1 MSDRTARRRTPF
13 ALVSVGAVVALTAAC
28 TGAPAPSA
36 TDASSAPTS
45 NFTVLT
51 PAPKSDAGNLTWAVY
66 RETQTLDPIQAF
78 DYPENT
84 VDSLLCDALLRQA
97 PDMTIGAGLTTMT
110 QVDPTTLDFAIAPNA
125 TFWDGKPV
133 TADDVVYSL
142 KRAADP
148 NGVGFYA
155 TVFSRVKAITA
166 KNALTV
172 EITLTEPD
180 AWLPG
185 ELSATPGMVVEKA
198 FAEKAGQDF
207 GTVQTG
213 TMCSGPFKLES
224 WKTGQGVVV
233 VPNPSY
239 WDSRLPKPK
248 FAKMTIIGVPDDAAL
263 TAGLQTGAISGAY
276 LANPLSTLGQLRTN
290 PDVTVYQGAPFATD
304 AMVVSATKG
313 PLADP
318 RVRQAIS
325 YALDRKGIVSTLW
338 HGAALIP
345 HALEAQGT
353 WGYAPDVF
361 KAGYDALPS
370 LEPDLAKAKDL
381 IAKAGVA
388 GQTIRI
394 GTSSGTAAVHSEA
407 LAYKAAAEELGL
419 KVTLDDVSSANFINF
434 FIDPKAWGSVDAFP
448 TTNYGDDADPASL
461 YKTMALKGGSQDFSG
476 WTDPAVTASL
486 EAARSET
493 DPAKR
498 AQDVVDAQK
507 IITDQLVW
515 IPTASPNSVLV
526 LHKGLTGA
534 PATFSYMFGPWAV
547 YLGGS

>member
-13 ALVSVGAVVALTAAC
+13 ALVSIGAAVAVTAAC
-28 TGAPAPSA
+28 TGAPAPSGSDA
-36 TDASSAPTS
+36 TSAPTS
-45 NFTVLT
+45 DFTVLT
-51 PAPKSDAGNLTWAVY
+51 PAPKTDAGNLTWAVY

-84 VDSLLCDALLRQA
+84 VDSLLCDSLLRQA
-97 PDMTIGAGLTTMT
+97 PDMTIGSGLATMT
-110 QVDPTTLDFAIAPNA
+110 QVDPLTLDFAIAPGA

-133 TADDVVYSL
+133 TADDVLFSL

-148 NGVGFYA
+148 EGIGFYA
-155 TVFSRVKAITA
+155 AVFSRVKAMTA
-166 KNALTV
+166 KDTSTV
-172 EITLTEPD
+172 EITLTKPD

-198 FAEKAGQDF
+198 FAEKAGENF
-207 GTVQTG
+207 GTVQSG
-213 TMCSGPFKLES
+213 TMCSGPFRLES

-233 VPNPSY
+233 VPNAAY
-239 WDSRLPKPK
+239 WDSRLPRPK
-248 FAKMTIIGVPDDAAL
+248 FTKMTIIGVADDAAL

-325 YALDRKGIVSTLW
+325 YALDRKGIITTLW
-338 HGAALIP
+338 HGAALVP

-361 KAGYDALPS
+361 KAGYDALPA
-370 LEPDLAKAKDL
+370 LEPDLAKAKEL
-381 IAKAGVA
+381 IAQAGVA

-394 GTSSGTAAVHSEA
+394 GTSSGAAAVHAEA
-407 LAYKAAAEELGL
+407 LAYKAAAEQLGL
-419 KVTLDDVSSANFINF
+419 KVTLNDVSAANFINF

-448 TTNYGDDADPASL
+448 TTNYGDDADPAAL
-461 YKTMALKGGSQDFSG
+461 YKTLGLKDGSQDFSG
-476 WTDPAVTASL
+476 WTDPAVTAAL

-498 AQDVVDAQK
+498 AQHVVDAQK
-507 IITDQLVW
+507 IITEQLVW

>member
-1 MSDRTARRRTPF
+1 MSRRTAR
-13 ALVSVGAVVALTAAC
+13 AAGLLAVASLLAAC
-28 TGAPAPSA
+28 SGAPAPDVSGSA
-36 TDASSAPTS
+36 SVPTD
-45 NFTVLT
+45 NFTILT
-51 PAPKSDAGNLTWAVY
+51 PQATGDAGALTWAVY

-84 VDSLLCDALLRQA
+84 VDSVLCDALLRQA
-97 PDMTIGAGLTTMT
+97 PDMTIGPGLATMT
-110 QVDPTTLDFAIAPNA
+110 TVNPTTLEFAIKPGAV
-125 TFWDGKPV
+125 FWDGKPV
-133 TADDVVYSL
+133 TADDVLYSL

-148 NGVGFYA
+148 NGGGFYS
-155 TVFSRVKAITA
+155 TVFTRVKSMTA
-166 KNALTV
+166 KDASTV
-172 EITLTEPD
+172 EMVLTKPD
-180 AWLPG
+180 TWLPG

-198 FAEKAGQDF
+198 FAEKAGKDF
-207 GTVQTG
+207 GTVQAG
-213 TMCSGPFKLES
+213 TMCSGPFKLDS

-233 VPNPSY
+233 VPNPTY
-239 WDSRLPKPK
+239 WDSSLPKPK
-248 FAKMTIIGVPDDAAL
+248 VTKITFIGVPDDAAL

-290 PDVTVYQGAPFATD
+290 PDVKVYQGPPFATD

-313 PLADP
+313 PLADA
-318 RVRQAIS
+318 RVRQAVS
-325 YALDRKGIVSTLW
+325 YALDRKGIINTLW
-338 HGAALIP
+338 KGAALLP

-361 KAGYDALPS
+361 KAGYDALPA

-381 IAKAGVA
+381 INQAGVA

-394 GTSSGTAAVHSEA
+394 GTSSGTAAINAEA
-407 LAYKAAAEELGL
+407 LAYKAAAEEIGL
-419 KVTLDDVSSANFINF
+419 KVTLDDVSPSNFINF
-434 FIDPKAWGSVDAFP
+434 FIDPKASASVDAFP

-461 YKTMALKGGSQDFSG
+461 YKTLALQGGSQNFSN
-476 WTDPAVTASL
+476 WTDPSVTASL
-486 EAARSET
+486 EAARSEQ

-507 IITDQLVW
+507 VITEQMVW

-526 LHKGLTGA
+526 MHKGITGP

-547 YLGGS
+547 YLGAG

>member
-1 MSDRTARRRTPF
+1 MSDRAARRRTP
-13 ALVSVGAVVALTAAC
+13 LVLAGVAAAVALTAAC
-28 TGAPAPSA
+28 TGAPAPSSSN
-36 TDASSAPTS
+36 ASSAPTS
-45 NFTVLT
+45 DFTVLT
-51 PAPKSDAGNLTWAVY
+51 PAPKTDAGELTWGVY

-84 VDSLLCDALLRQA
+84 VDSLLCDAMLRQA

-110 QVDPTTLDFAIAPNA
+110 QVDPLTLDFAIAPGA

-133 TADDVVYSL
+133 TADDVLFSL
-142 KRAADP
+142 QRAADP
-148 NGVGFYA
+148 EGVGFYS
-155 TVFSRVKAITA
+155 TVFSRVKSMTA
-166 KNALTV
+166 TNASTV
-172 EITLTEPD
+172 RITLTKPD

-198 FAEKAGQDF
+198 FAVKAGDNF
-207 GTVQTG
+207 GTVQGG
-213 TMCSGPFKLES
+213 TMCSGPFKLDS

-233 VPNPSY
+233 VPNPTY

-248 FAKMTIIGVPDDAAL
+248 FTKMTIIGVSDDAAL

-276 LANPLSTLGQLRTN
+276 LANPLSTLAQLRSN

-325 YALDRKGIVSTLW
+325 YALDRKGIITTLW
-338 HGAALIP
+338 HDAALIP

-353 WGYAPDVF
+353 WGFAPEVF
-361 KAGYDALPS
+361 KAGYDALPA
-370 LEPDLAKAKDL
+370 LEPDLAKAQEL
-381 IAKAGVA
+381 IKQAGVA

-394 GTSSGTAAVHSEA
+394 GTSSGSAAINAEA
-407 LAYKAAAEELGL
+407 LAYKAAAEQLGL
-419 KVTLDDVSSANFINF
+419 KVTFNDVSAANFINF
-434 FIDPKAWGSVDAFP
+434 FIDQKAWESVDAFP
-448 TTNYGDDADPASL
+448 TTNYGDDADPAAL
-461 YKTMALKGGSQDFSG
+461 YKTLALEGGSQNFSG
-476 WTDPAVTASL
+476 WLDPAVTTAL
-486 EAARSET
+486 EASRSET

-507 IITDQLVW
+507 IITEQMVW

-526 LHKGLTGA
+526 LHKGITGA

>member
-1 MSDRTARRRTPF
+1 MTRSTLFAT
-13 ALVSVGAVVALTAAC
+13 ALVASGALLAAC
-28 TGAPAPSA
+28 SGAPAPGGSA
-36 TDASSAPTS
+36 SAPTTD
-45 NFTVLT
+45 FTVLT
-51 PAPKSDAGNLTWAVY
+51 PTATGDAGSLTWAVY

-84 VDSLLCDALLRQA
+84 VDSVLCDSMLRQA
-97 PDMTIGAGLTTMT
+97 PDMTIGPGLTTLT
-110 QVDPTTLDFAIAPNA
+110 TVNPTTLDFALHPGA

-133 TADDVVYSL
+133 TTDDVVYSL

-148 NGVGFYA
+148 NGGGFYA
-155 TVFSRVKAITA
+155 TVFSRVKSITA
-166 KNALTV
+166 KDASTV
-172 EITLTEPD
+172 EITLTKPD
-180 AWLPG
+180 FWLPG

-198 FAEKAGQDF
+198 FAEKAGKDF
-207 GTVQTG
+207 GTVATG
-213 TMCSGPFKLES
+213 TMCSGPFKLDS

-233 VPNPSY
+233 VPNTSY
-239 WDSRLPKPK
+239 WDTSLPKPK
-248 FAKMTIIGVPDDAAL
+248 VSKITFIGVPDDAAL

-276 LANPLSTLGQLRTN
+276 LANPLATLAQLRTN
-290 PDVTVYQGAPFATD
+290 PDVKVYQGAPFATD

-325 YALDRKGIVSTLW
+325 YALDRKGIINTLW

-353 WGYAPDVF
+353 WGSSPDVF
-361 KAGYDALPS
+361 KAAYAALPA

-381 IAKAGVA
+381 ITQAGVS
-388 GQTIRI
+388 GQTIKI
-394 GTSSGTAAVHSEA
+394 GTSSGTASINAEA

-419 KVTLDDVSSANFINF
+419 KVVFDDVSASNFINF

-448 TTNYGDDADPASL
+448 TTNYGDYADPSAL
-461 YKTMALKGGSQDFSG
+461 YKTMGLQGGSQDFSN
-476 WTDPAVTASL
+476 WSDPAVTASL
-486 EAARSET
+486 EAARSEP
-493 DPAKR
+493 DSAKR

-507 IITDQLVW
+507 VLTDQMVW

-526 LHKGLTGA
+526 LHKGITGA

-547 YLGGS
+547 YLGAG